1 MQGGQLAGV
10 TTASAPHA
18 PPLCLLFAPP
28 RRFDLAVT
36 LDTYLVTYPTYGTL
50 GFTWPALPV

>member
-1 MQGGQLAGV
+1 MQGGLPSV
-10 TTASAPHA
+10 LTNHS
-18 PPLCLLFAPP
+18 LLIPAC
-28 RRFDLAVT
+28 RFDLAVT